1 MWYET
6 HSFPGFGMSRG
17 WPPAVKVCGLTRH
30 EDAAAAAGAGA
41 AYLGVILAPGGKRTV
56 APGDGAVIFGDLPVQ
71 RVGVFVDATPDAL
84 RRAAEAARLDVLQL
98 HGDEPPALAAALRDA
113 GFTVWKALRPRT
125 GDELAAGI
133 VHYAGAVDAILLDG
147 WSAEARGGTGTAFPW
162 REAAERLDEMPAETL
177 LVAAGGL
184 RPENVAEAASILRPQ
199 VVDVSS
205 GVECAPG
212 VKDHA
217 AIRAFVAAVRGL
229 GGRD

>member
-1 MWYET
+1 
-6 HSFPGFGMSRG
+6 MSRG

-41 AYLGVILAPGGKRTV
+41 RYLGVILAPGGRRTV
-56 APGDGAVIFGDLPVQ
+56 APGDGAVIFGNLDVQ
-71 RVGVFVDATPDAL
+71 RVGVFVNAPADAL

-98 HGDEPPALAAALRDA
+98 HGDEPPELAAALRGE
-113 GFTVWKALRPRT
+113 GFTVWKALRPRS
-125 GDELAAGI
+125 GDELAAGL
-133 VHYAGAVDAILLDG
+133 VLYGGAVDAILLDG

-162 REAAERLDEMPAETL
+162 REVAERLAELPPETM

-205 GVECAPG
+205 GVERAPG

-217 AIRAFVAAVRGL
+217 AVRAFVAAVRGL
-229 GGRD
+229 AGG